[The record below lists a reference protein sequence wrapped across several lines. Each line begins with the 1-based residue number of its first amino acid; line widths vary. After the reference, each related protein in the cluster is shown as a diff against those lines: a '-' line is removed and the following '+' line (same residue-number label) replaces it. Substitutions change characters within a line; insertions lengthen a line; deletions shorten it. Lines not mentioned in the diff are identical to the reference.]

1 MDPSPNREIFTV
13 SRLNQEARDML
24 EQSFGLI
31 WLEGEISNFTHHGS
45 GHMYFSLKDD
55 QAQVSCAMFRGQN
68 RGLGFRPAK
77 GMQVLVRAKVS
88 IYEVSG
94 RYQLIVES
102 MEEAGEG
109 RLQREFER
117 LKKKLL
123 DAGLFAAD
131 HKQPLP
137 AAPRKIGIITSPTG
151 AAVRDILQV
160 LKRRFPVA
168 RVLIYPVAVQGEAA
182 AGQIVR
188 ALSLAETHGSCD
200 LLILAR
206 GGGSLEDL
214 WAFNEEAVARAIFEC
229 PIPVISGI
237 GHEIDFTIADFVA
250 DVRAPTPS
258 AAAEIAVPDQSEWLN
273 TLAVHLNRLRN
284 RMRRYLSA
292 RREKTGWLEKR
303 LAQAHPG
310 RLLNRQG
317 QKLDELSLRLRRAAK
332 DKLGRMHQR
341 LDPLARALQA
351 IGPQATLERGYA
363 IVSHG
368 EAIIRD
374 AGALKK
380 GDEIRIRFARGAAT
394 STVEETHKQ

>member
-1 MDPSPNREIFTV
+1 MDLTPNREVFTV
-13 SRLNQEARDML
+13 SRLNKEARGML
-24 EQSFGLI
+24 EQGFGLI

-55 QAQVSCAMFRGQN
+55 KAQVSCAMFRGQN
-68 RGLGFRPAK
+68 RGLGFRPAM

-88 IYEVSG
+88 IYEARG
-94 RYQLIVES
+94 NYQLIVES

-117 LKKKLL
+117 LRKKLL
-123 DAGLFAAD
+123 DAGLFAAES
-131 HKQPLP
+131 KQPLP
-137 AAPRKIGIITSPTG
+137 AAPRKIGIVTSPTG
-151 AAVRDILQV
+151 AAVRDILHV

-168 RVLIYPVAVQGEAA
+168 QVLIYPVVVQGDAA

-188 ALSLAETHGSCD
+188 ALALAEAHGSCD

-214 WAFNEEAVARAIFEC
+214 WAFNEEAVAQAIFKC
-229 PIPVISGI
+229 PIPVISGV

-258 AAAEIAVPDQSEWLN
+258 AAAEIAVPDQREWLN
-273 TLAVHLNRLRN
+273 ALARYLDRLGHLAQ
-284 RMRRYLSA
+284 RYLSA
-292 RREKTGWLEKR
+292 KREKTGWLEKR

-310 RLLNRQG
+310 QLLNQRG
-317 QKLDELSLRLRRAAK
+317 QKLDELGLRLRRAVQ
-332 DKLGRMHQR
+332 DKLGRLHQR

-368 EAIIRD
+368 EAIVRD
-374 AGALKK
+374 ARTLNK
-380 GDEIRIRFARGAAT
+380 GDEIHIRFARGTAT
-394 STVEETHKQ
+394 STIKETNRQ

>member
-1 MDPSPNREIFTV
+1 MDLSTHREVFTV
-13 SRLNQEARDML
+13 SRLNKEARGML

-55 QAQVSCAMFRGQN
+55 KAQVSCAMFRGQN
-68 RGLGFRPAK
+68 SRLRFKPAEGLL
-77 GMQVLVRAKVS
+77 VLVHAKVS
-88 IYEVSG
+88 IYEARG
-94 RYQLIVES
+94 NFQLIVES

-123 DAGLFAAD
+123 DAGLFDPD

-137 AAPRKIGIITSPTG
+137 TLPKKIGVVTSPTG
-151 AAVRDILQV
+151 AAIRDILHV
-160 LKRRFPVA
+160 LQRRFPAVP
-168 RVLIYPVAVQGEAA
+168 VLIYPVAVQGEAA
-182 AGQIVR
+182 PGQIVR
-188 ALSLAETHGSCD
+188 ALALAEAHGSCD

-214 WAFNEEAVARAIFEC
+214 WAFNEEAVAQAIFKC
-229 PIPVISGI
+229 PLPVISGI

-258 AAAEIAVPDQSEWLN
+258 AAAEIAVPDQQVWL
-273 TLAVHLNRLRN
+273 TALAAHLDRLRSLVQ
-284 RMRRYLSA
+284 RFLSA
-292 RREKTGWLEKR
+292 NREKTGWLQKR
-303 LAQAHPG
+303 LALAHPG
-310 RLLNRQG
+310 LLLNQQR
-317 QKLDELSLRLRRAAK
+317 QKLDELALRLRRAVT
-332 DKLGRMHQR
+332 DKLVRIHKR

-368 EAIIRD
+368 DEIVRD
-374 AGALKK
+374 AATLKK
-380 GDEIRIRFARGAAT
+380 GDEIQTRFARGTAT
-394 STVEETHKQ
+394 STVKETRKS

>member
-1 MDPSPNREIFTV
+1 MDPSTNREVFTV
-13 SRLNQEARDML
+13 SRLNKEARGML

-55 QAQVSCAMFRGQN
+55 KAQVSCAMFRGQN
-68 RGLGFRPAK
+68 NRLRFRPAE
-77 GMQVLVRAKVS
+77 GMLVLVHAKVS
-88 IYEVSG
+88 IYEARG
-94 RYQLIVES
+94 NFQLIVES

-123 DAGLFAAD
+123 DAGLFDPD

-137 AAPRKIGIITSPTG
+137 AVPKKIGIVTSPTG
-151 AAVRDILQV
+151 AAIRDILHV
-160 LKRRFPVA
+160 LKRRFPA
-168 RVLIYPVAVQGEAA
+168 AAVLVYPVAVQGEAA

-188 ALSLAETHGSCD
+188 ALELAAAHDSCD

-214 WAFNEEAVARAIFEC
+214 WAFNEEAVARAIFDC
-229 PIPVISGI
+229 PLPLITGI

-258 AAAEIAVPDQSEWLN
+258 AAAEIAVPEQREWLN
-273 TLAVHLNRLRN
+273 ALAGHLDRLRSLVQ
-284 RMRRYLSA
+284 RYLSA
-292 RREKTGWLEKR
+292 NREKTGWLQKR
-303 LAQAHPG
+303 LARVHPG
-310 RLLNRQG
+310 QLLNQQG
-317 QKLDELSLRLRRAAK
+317 QKLDELGLRLRRVAA
-332 DKLGRMHQR
+332 DKLGQMHKR

-368 EAIIRD
+368 DAIVRD
-374 AGALKK
+374 AGMLKK
-380 GDEIRIRFARGAAT
+380 GDEIQTRFARGTAT
-394 STVEETHKQ
+394 STVKETKKR

>member
-1 MDPSPNREIFTV
+1 
-13 SRLNQEARDML
+13 ML

-55 QAQVSCAMFRGQN
+55 KAQVSCAMFRGQN
-68 RGLGFRPAK
+68 NRLRFRPAE
-77 GMQVLVRAKVS
+77 GMLVLVHAKVS
-88 IYEVSG
+88 IYEARG
-94 RYQLIVES
+94 NFQLIVES

-123 DAGLFAAD
+123 DAGLFDPD

-137 AAPRKIGIITSPTG
+137 AVPKKIGIVTSPTG
-151 AAVRDILQV
+151 AAIRDILHV
-160 LKRRFPVA
+160 LKRRFPA
-168 RVLIYPVAVQGEAA
+168 AAVLVYPVAVQGEAA

-188 ALSLAETHGSCD
+188 ALELAAAHDSCD

-214 WAFNEEAVARAIFEC
+214 WAFNEEAVARAIFDC
-229 PIPVISGI
+229 PLPVITGI

-258 AAAEIAVPDQSEWLN
+258 AAAEIAVPEQREWLN
-273 TLAVHLNRLRN
+273 ALAGHLDRLRSLVQ
-284 RMRRYLSA
+284 RYLSA
-292 RREKTGWLEKR
+292 NREKTGWLQKR
-303 LAQAHPG
+303 LARVHPG
-310 RLLNRQG
+310 QLLNQQG
-317 QKLDELSLRLRRAAK
+317 QKLDELGLRLRRVAA
-332 DKLGRMHQR
+332 DKLGQMHKR

-368 EAIIRD
+368 DAIVRD
-374 AGALKK
+374 AGTLKK
-380 GDEIRIRFARGAAT
+380 GDEIQTRFARGTAT
-394 STVEETHKQ
+394 SIVKETKKR

>member
-1 MDPSPNREIFTV
+1 MDLTPNREVFTV
-13 SRLNQEARDML
+13 SRLNKEARGML
-24 EQSFGLI
+24 EQGFGLI

-55 QAQVSCAMFRGQN
+55 KAQVSCAMFRGQN
-68 RGLGFRPAK
+68 RGLGFRPAM
-77 GMQVLVRAKVS
+77 GMQVLVRARVS
-88 IYEVSG
+88 IYEARG
-94 RYQLIVES
+94 NYQLIVES

-117 LKKKLL
+117 LRKKLH
-123 DAGLFAAD
+123 DAGLFAAES
-131 HKQPLP
+131 KQPLP
-137 AAPRKIGIITSPTG
+137 AAPRKIGIISSPTG
-151 AAVRDILQV
+151 AAVRDILHV

-168 RVLIYPVAVQGEAA
+168 QVLIYPVAVQGATAA
-182 AGQIVR
+182 DQIVR
-188 ALSLAETHGSCD
+188 ALSLAEAHGSCD

-214 WAFNEEAVARAIFEC
+214 WAFNEEAVAQAIFKC
-229 PIPVISGI
+229 PIPVISGV

-258 AAAEIAVPDQSEWLN
+258 AAAEIAVPDQREWLN
-273 TLAVHLNRLRN
+273 ALARYFDRLGHLA
-284 RMRRYLSA
+284 RRFLSA

-303 LAQAHPG
+303 LAQTHPG
-310 RLLNRQG
+310 QLLNQRG
-317 QKLDELSLRLRRAAK
+317 QKLDELGLRLRRAVQ
-332 DKLGRMHQR
+332 DRLGRLHQR

-368 EAIIRD
+368 EAIVRD
-374 AGALKK
+374 AGALNK
-380 GDEIRIRFARGAAT
+380 GDEIHIRFARGTAT
-394 STVEETHKQ
+394 STIKETNQ

>member
-1 MDPSPNREIFTV
+1 V
-13 SRLNQEARDML
+13 SRLNKEARGML

-31 WLEGEISNFTHHGS
+31 WLAGEISNFTHHGS

-55 QAQVSCAMFRGQN
+55 QAQVSCAMFRGRN
-68 RGLGFRPAK
+68 SRLRFKPAEGLL
-77 GMQVLVRAKVS
+77 VLVHAKVS
-88 IYEVSG
+88 IYEPRG
-94 RYQLIVES
+94 NFQLIVES

-123 DAGLFAAD
+123 DAGLFDPD

-137 AAPRKIGIITSPTG
+137 TLSKKIGVVTSPTG
-151 AAVRDILQV
+151 AAIRDILHV
-160 LKRRFPVA
+160 LQRRFPAVP
-168 RVLIYPVAVQGEAA
+168 VLIYPVAVQGEAA
-182 AGQIVR
+182 PGQIVR
-188 ALSLAETHGSCD
+188 ALALAEAHGSCD

-214 WAFNEEAVARAIFEC
+214 WAFNEEAVAQAIFKC
-229 PIPVISGI
+229 PLPVISGI

-258 AAAEIAVPDQSEWLN
+258 AAAEIAVPDQQVWL
-273 TLAVHLNRLRN
+273 TALAAHFDRLRSLV
-284 RMRRYLSA
+284 RRYLSA
-292 RREKTGWLEKR
+292 NREKAGWLRKR
-303 LAQAHPG
+303 LALAHPG
-310 RLLNRQG
+310 LLLNQQG
-317 QKLDELSLRLRRAAK
+317 QKLDELALRLRRAVT
-332 DKLGRMHQR
+332 DKLGQIHKR

-368 EAIIRD
+368 DAIVRD
-374 AGALKK
+374 AGTLKK
-380 GDEIRIRFARGAAT
+380 GDEIQTRFARGTAT
-394 STVEETHKQ
+394 STVKETKKR

>member
-1 MDPSPNREIFTV
+1 MDLSPNREVFTV
-13 SRLNQEARDML
+13 SRLNKEARGML
-24 EQSFGLI
+24 EQGFGLI
-31 WLEGEISNFTHHGS
+31 WLAGEISNFTHHGS

-68 RGLGFRPAK
+68 RGLGFRPAM
-77 GMQVLVRAKVS
+77 GMQVLVRARVS
-88 IYEVSG
+88 IYEARG
-94 RYQLIVES
+94 NYQLIVES
-102 MEEAGEG
+102 MEETGEG

-117 LKKKLL
+117 LKKKLH
-123 DAGLFAAD
+123 DAGLFDAD
-131 HKQPLP
+131 RKQPLP
-137 AAPRKIGIITSPTG
+137 AAPKKIGIVTSPTG
-151 AAVRDILQV
+151 AAVRDILHV

-168 RVLIYPVAVQGEAA
+168 QVLIYPVAVQGETA

-188 ALSLAETHGSCD
+188 ALALAETHGSCD

-214 WAFNEEAVARAIFEC
+214 WAFNEETVAQAIFKC
-229 PIPVISGI
+229 PIPVISGV

-258 AAAEIAVPDQSEWLN
+258 AAAEIAVPDQREWLN
-273 TLAVHLNRLRN
+273 TLARYLDRLGHLA
-284 RMRRYLSA
+284 RRYLSA

-310 RLLNRQG
+310 RLLNQQG
-317 QKLDELSLRLRRAAK
+317 QKLDELGLRLRRAVQ
-332 DKLGRMHQR
+332 DKLGRLHQR

-368 EAIIRD
+368 EAIVRD
-374 AGALKK
+374 AGTLNK
-380 GDEIRIRFARGAAT
+380 GDEIHIRFARGTAT
-394 STVEETHKQ
+394 STIKESHKQ

>member
-1 MDPSPNREIFTV
+1 MDLSPNREVFTV
-13 SRLNQEARDML
+13 SRLNKEARGML
-24 EQSFGLI
+24 EQGFGLI
-31 WLEGEISNFTHHGS
+31 WLAGEISNFTHHGS

-68 RGLGFRPAK
+68 RGLGFRPAM
-77 GMQVLVRAKVS
+77 GMQVLVRARVS
-88 IYEVSG
+88 IYEARG
-94 RYQLIVES
+94 NYQLIVER

-123 DAGLFAAD
+123 DAGLFDAD
-131 HKQPLP
+131 RKQPLP
-137 AAPRKIGIITSPTG
+137 AAPKKIGIVTSPTG
-151 AAVRDILQV
+151 AAVRDILHV
-160 LKRRFPVA
+160 LQRRFPVA
-168 RVLIYPVAVQGEAA
+168 QVLIYPVSVQGEAA

-188 ALSLAETHGSCD
+188 ALALAEAHGSCD

-214 WAFNEEAVARAIFEC
+214 WAFNEETVAQAIFNC
-229 PIPVISGI
+229 PIPVISGV

-258 AAAEIAVPDQSEWLN
+258 AAAEIAVPDQREWLN
-273 TLAVHLNRLRN
+273 TLARYLDRLGRLA
-284 RMRRYLSA
+284 RRYLSA
-292 RREKTGWLEKR
+292 KGEKTGWLEKR

-310 RLLNRQG
+310 QLLNQQG
-317 QKLDELSLRLRRAAK
+317 QKLDELGLRLRRAVQ
-332 DKLGRMHQR
+332 DKLGRLHQR
-341 LDPLARALQA
+341 LDPLTRALQA

-368 EAIIRD
+368 EAIVRD
-374 AGALKK
+374 AGTLNK
-380 GDEIRIRFARGAAT
+380 GDEIHIRFARGTAT
-394 STVEETHKQ
+394 STIKESHKQ

>member
-1 MDPSPNREIFTV
+1 MDLSPNREVFTV
-13 SRLNQEARDML
+13 SRLNKEARGML
-24 EQSFGLI
+24 EQGFGLI
-31 WLEGEISNFTHHGS
+31 WLAGEISNFTHHGS

-68 RGLGFRPAK
+68 RGLGFRPAM
-77 GMQVLVRAKVS
+77 GMQVLVRARVS
-88 IYEVSG
+88 IYEARG
-94 RYQLIVES
+94 NYQLIVES
-102 MEEAGEG
+102 MEETGEG

-117 LKKKLL
+117 LKKKLH
-123 DAGLFAAD
+123 DAGLFDAD
-131 HKQPLP
+131 RKQPLP
-137 AAPRKIGIITSPTG
+137 AAPKKIGIVTSPTG
-151 AAVRDILQV
+151 AAVRDILHV

-168 RVLIYPVAVQGEAA
+168 QVLIYPVSVQGETA

-188 ALSLAETHGSCD
+188 ALALAETHGSCD

-214 WAFNEEAVARAIFEC
+214 WAFNEETVAQAIFKC
-229 PIPVISGI
+229 PIPVISGV

-258 AAAEIAVPDQSEWLN
+258 AAAEIAVPDQREWLN
-273 TLAVHLNRLRN
+273 TLARYLDRLGHLVQ
-284 RMRRYLSA
+284 RYLSA
-292 RREKTGWLEKR
+292 KGEKTGWLEKR

-310 RLLNRQG
+310 QLLNQQG
-317 QKLDELSLRLRRAAK
+317 QKLDELGLRLRRAVQ
-332 DKLGRMHQR
+332 DKLGRLHQR

-368 EAIIRD
+368 EAIVRD
-374 AGALKK
+374 AGTLNK
-380 GDEIRIRFARGAAT
+380 GDEIHIRFARGTAT
-394 STVEETHKQ
+394 STIKESHKQ